1 MIFRCCNALS
11 LNVWETCHAKL
22 AAVGGVMPLGR
33 RIRMYG
39 ELVPVGG
46 GDPIPLLKTTLTVG
60 RRESCDVVLRFGN
73 VSGQHCQLTVESGY
87 WFVQDLNSQNGV
99 KVNGQRVSRKRVDP
113 GDEISMA
120 KHAYRLHYTPTDLGA
135 NGPPPADE
143 TEFSSIMGK
152 SLLDRAGLARK
163 AAPMPGRYNPSNDAA
178 GQIRKR
184 TDD

>member
-1 MIFRCCNALS
+1 
-11 LNVWETCHAKL
+11 
-22 AAVGGVMPLGR
+22 
-33 RIRMYG
+33 MYG

-178 GQIRKR
+178 GQMRKR